1 MESIN
6 LDIILNIAICSL
18 GIFVIS
24 AILGLIVG
32 RFFTVCKN
40 EGETEY
46 KVTYELPEPKVEDI
60 EPEVSEGLL
69 PQCCS
74 GLRRISFTKYM
85 QDVIKQHL
93 TVKEW
98 EKFSAFK
105 QRLIYIMEIPEE
117 CKNDEL
123 FKDLNGFFKGYS
135 KFTFARCKT
144 INNKVYLL
152 IGLDSRER
160 KRLLISAFNEENLI
174 MA

>member
-1 MESIN
+1 MEAIN
-6 LDIILNIAICSL
+6 LNVVLNVLICAMGIFGISVIL
-18 GIFVIS
+18 GI
-24 AILGLIVG
+24 IVG
-32 RFFTVCKN
+32 RFFAVCKDG
-40 EGETEY
+40 GEMEY
-46 KVTYELPEPKVEDI
+46 KSDYEPSEPKVEDI